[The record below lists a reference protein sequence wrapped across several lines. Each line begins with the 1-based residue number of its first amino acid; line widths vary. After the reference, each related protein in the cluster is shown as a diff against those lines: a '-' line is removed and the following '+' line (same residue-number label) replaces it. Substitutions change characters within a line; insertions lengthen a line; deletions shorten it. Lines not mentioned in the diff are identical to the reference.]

1 MPVKAPRK
9 IAMTLNL
16 PEPEYKALDIIATKE
31 SKSKT
36 ILIREA
42 IGMLVE
48 DRKEKAA

>member
-16 PEPEYKALDIIATKE
+16 PEPEYKALDAISIKE

-42 IGMLVE
+42 VAMLVE
-48 DRKEKAA
+48 DRKAKAA